1 MKSKIKIL
9 EVAGDYSMASTRRMQ
24 APGNIRA
31 GYPTKGSRS
40 SIESDVESEESFDRQ
55 NRDSL
60 PKAAVTLLTK
70 RGKILAVSRGDD
82 MTNMNMPGGLVEPG
96 EDPQDAAI
104 RELWEET
111 GLKADE
117 IFPVYTRI
125 NNGYLVTTYKVPVYH
140 GELSSSWE
148 GIPSWEEPEVLLQSD
163 YGDYFRDMLT
173 SLHGDALSESLR
185 VR

>member
-1 MKSKIKIL
+1 MKSKKKIL
-9 EVAGDYSMASTRRMQ
+9 EVLGDYSMSSTRRMQ

-31 GYPTKGSRS
+31 GQSIVGSRAS
-40 SIESDVESEESFDRQ
+40 NQSDVDSEDSYEKQ

-60 PKAAVTLLTK
+60 QKAAVAFLTK
-70 RGKILAVSRGDD
+70 NGKILAVSRGAD
-82 MTNMNMPGGLVEPG
+82 MSNMNMPGGLVEPG
-96 EDPQDAAI
+96 EDPQEAAI

-111 GLKADE
+111 GIKADE

-140 GELSSSWE
+140 GNLSSSWE
-148 GIPSWEEPEVLLQSD
+148 GEASWEEKEVLLQGMH
-163 YGDYFRDMLT
+163 GDYFKDMLT

>member
-1 MKSKIKIL
+1 MKPKIKIL

-31 GYPTKGSRS
+31 GYLTKGSRS
-40 SIESDVESEESFDRQ
+40 SIESDVESEQSFDRQ
-55 NRDSL
+55 NRDAL
-60 PKAAVTLLTK
+60 PKAAVTFLTK
-70 RGKILAVSRGDD
+70 DGKILAVSRGDD
-82 MTNMNMPGGLVEPG
+82 MTNMNMPGGLVESG
-96 EDPQDAAI
+96 EDPQDAAV

-140 GELSSSWE
+140 GVLSPSWE
-148 GIPSWEEPEVLLQSD
+148 GTPSWEEPDVLLKGT
-163 YGDYFRDMLT
+163 YGDYLKDMLS
-173 SLHGDALSESLR
+173 SLRGDALSESLC